1 VSEQGT
7 TKEIA
12 CGRFQTECPTVRLRF
27 IVKGEHRVL
36 QQMWDV
42 RTYGADGHPMFERE
56 EWRDVPLDA
65 TV

>member
-1 VSEQGT
+1 MSEQGT
-7 TKEIA
+7 TKDLA
-12 CGRFQTECPTVRLRF
+12 GGRYAMEGPTMRLRF

-36 QQMWDV
+36 QQMWQV
-42 RTYGADGHPMFERE
+42 RTYGADGQPMFERE